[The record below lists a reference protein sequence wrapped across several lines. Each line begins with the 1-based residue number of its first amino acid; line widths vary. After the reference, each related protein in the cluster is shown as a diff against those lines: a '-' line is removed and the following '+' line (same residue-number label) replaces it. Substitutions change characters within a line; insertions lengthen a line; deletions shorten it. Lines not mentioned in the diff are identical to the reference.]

1 MELNRILTTILLIAV
16 IIISCSCNSVK
27 KISTKYYD
35 ENKIALDSIE
45 HNFKILYQQKPF
57 SIEFTDKSF
66 NYVSIEIITD
76 TLKYIYEFG
85 INETRLIDTLTKYH
99 FNEKA
104 IVDLFSQMRSI
115 HCTWINYLDY
125 YVDEKKEALIFISM
139 RPVGLSK
146 PFTNKKYYIITYF
159 SQPQYFDNEGKLLV
173 KRKRQRIRKING
185 EIFWRINDKVCYSI
199 SGRFR

>member
-1 MELNRILTTILLIAV
+1 MMLNRILNTISFIATV
-16 IIISCSCNSVK
+16 AIFCSCNSVK
-27 KISTKYYD
+27 NISTKYYD
-35 ENKIALDSIE
+35 ENKKELNDIE
-45 HNFKILYQQKPF
+45 HSYKILYQQKPF
-57 SIEFTDKSF
+57 SIEFTDGSF

-85 INETRLIDTLTKYH
+85 INETRLTDTLTKYH
-99 FNEKA
+99 FNKKA
-104 IVDLFSQMRSI
+104 VVDLITQMRSI

-125 YVDEKKEALIFISM
+125 YVDEKKNALVFISM

-159 SQPQYFDNEGKLLV
+159 SQPQYFNSEGKLLV

-185 EIFWRINDKVCYSI
+185 EIFRRINDKVCYTI